1 MHITDPLPREKNARL
16 VFGLEWR
23 AYPSKQMR
31 AERRRYADDFGAT
44 HYVEYRIGKDV
55 IGGFCEPGGTDTADT
70 TDFKGAKLFSGAARI
85 AQHDRVKGKTA
96 VLVLLQ
102 DDQRVHLVFVVRGV
116 VHSDEVLTLPQV
128 HDRRLAIEQD
138 CLKQNL
144 SLATLGSG
152 VSIGDVDESFGAAAL
167 LESRKSAR
175 ITKVPASLPTALP
188 LLVIGVA
195 LVFGGMQLLDALNP
209 PPPPPP
215 AEPSLSDR
223 YAAVVR
229 QTFAAKLPRA
239 NLLAPALLA
248 TLGDSETVIVGFV
261 FEKAVCRERGQCAMT
276 YRRYG
281 GNFRDFDRVASASMR
296 PLHFDAD
303 GLHVASR
310 GPDIPT
316 VDPVTDRDQRSWPT
330 EQGLIDT
337 VQTPPQKLSTRPFE
351 LVSYGYSVHI
361 DPAKP
366 LLAIPVGTTDQR
378 PAHMIREGTWE
389 INGFRW
395 QAPLLTR
402 LPSNMSLES
411 ITVELKLNEQ
421 GAGKSQDGSASDSG
435 GIHFT
440 AKGKYYVLN

>member
-23 AYPSKQMR
+23 AYPSKQKR

-44 HYVEYRIGKDV
+44 HYIEYTIGKDV
-55 IGGFCEPGGTDTADT
+55 IGGFCAPDMLEI
-70 TDFKGAKLFSGAARI
+70 KGAKLFSGAARI
-85 AQHDRVKGKTA
+85 ALHERVKGKTA

-116 VHSDEVLTLPQV
+116 VRSDEVLTVPQA

-144 SLATLGSG
+144 ALTTLGSG
-152 VSIGDVDESFGAAAL
+152 SAVGDVDEAFGAAAL
-167 LESRKSAR
+167 LEARKSAR
-175 ITKVPASLPTALP
+175 ITKVPASLPVALP

-195 LVFGGMQLLDALNP
+195 VVFGGMQLLDLLNP
-209 PPPPPP
+209 PPPPAP
-215 AEPSLSDR
+215 AEASFSDK
-223 YAAVVR
+223 YATMVR
-229 QTFAAKLPRA
+229 QTFAAKMPRA

-248 TLGDSETVIVGFV
+248 TLGDSETVVAGFV
-261 FEKAVCRERGQCAMT
+261 FEKAVCKDCGQCAMT

-281 GNFRDFDRVASASMR
+281 GNFNDFERRASASMR
-296 PLHFDAD
+296 PLHFEAD
-303 GLHVASR
+303 GLHVGAR
-310 GPDIPT
+310 GPDVPA
-316 VDPVTDRDQRSWPT
+316 VLAVTNRDDKTWPT
-330 EQGLIDT
+330 EQALIDS
-337 VQTPPQKLSTRPFE
+337 VQTPPQKLSTKPFE
-351 LVSYGYSVHI
+351 LVSYGYTVHI

-366 LLAIPVGTTDQR
+366 LLAIPAGAMDKR
-378 PAHMIREGTWE
+378 PATMIREGTWE

-395 QAPLLTR
+395 QSPLLAK
-402 LPSNMSLES
+402 LPSNMSLDS
-411 ITVELKLNEQ
+411 ITVELKLKEQ
-421 GAGKSQDGSASDSG
+421 GASTSQDGSANGLG